1 MGIEGDPAIA
11 KGFRIPKEEFEE
23 PPRTAADS
31 ARVKARADSVAKAK
45 ADSIKADSAKSVV
58 PGTGAPT
65 TAKPDAGTTKPSLW

>member
-11 KGFRIPKEEFEE
+11 KAFRIPKEEFEE

-45 ADSIKADSAKSVV
+45 ADSAKADSAKSVI
-58 PGTGAPT
+58 PGQGAPSVP
-65 TAKPDAGTTKPSLW
+65 KPDAAKKPLFR